1 MTILG
6 AFAVPH
12 PPIIIH
18 GVGRGEERGAQA
30 TLDAFHAVARQIAT
44 LEPELIILATP
55 HGSLYRDAFTITSG
69 TEAWGDLAEFRDPKD
84 RLELHLDEGFTNAL
98 TEQASESGLAY
109 TARPEPANKL
119 DHGCMVP
126 LLFIAQHLKND
137 FRIARIG
144 ICFEDAQAHFRMG
157 QCVARAVATTGR
169 RAVFVASGDLSHRLK
184 KDGPYGFNA
193 AGPQFDELC
202 TRVFAAG
209 DLAALLNFDKRLCE
223 DAGECGLNSFIMMAG
238 VLDGLTFSSELLSYE
253 GPWGVGY
260 GVASFIP
267 QHSIPE
273 QQDETSHQPTT
284 QEGFLDEPDTQTSL
298 IDQTAQ
304 SQPAKPS
311 LPVRLAFAALADW
324 LSGYKKPGSTTP
336 QVAALL
342 GDLNEDDRRVYND
355 LCTRC
360 AGAFVSFHKGE
371 DLRGCIGT
379 ISATRDTLFEEICQ
393 NTVSAAA
400 KDPRFPAIKADEVAK
415 LSCSVDILGDAEP
428 VSSIEEL
435 DAKRYGVIV
444 SKGWRRGLLLP
455 DLDGVDTP
463 EYQIRIALSK
473 ASISPSENYDLERFE
488 VVRFT

>member
-18 GVGRGEERGAQA
+18 GVGRGEEHEAQA
-30 TLDAFHAVARQIAT
+30 TLSAFHDVARQIAE

-55 HGSLYRDAFTITSG
+55 HGSLYRDAFAITTG
-69 TEAWGDLAEFRDPKD
+69 TEVWGDLAEFRDPDD
-84 RLELHLDEGFTNAL
+84 RLELLLDEEFVNAL
-98 TEQASESGLAY
+98 IEQVGTAGLAC
-109 TARPEPANKL
+109 TARPEPKNKL

-126 LLFIAQHLKND
+126 LLFITQHLESD
-137 FRIARIG
+137 FKIARVG
-144 ICFEDAQAHFRMG
+144 ICFEDERAHFRMG
-157 QCVARAVATTGR
+157 QCIARAVGATGR

-193 AGPQFDELC
+193 AGPKFDELL
-202 TRVFAAG
+202 TQAFAAG
-209 DLAALLNFDKRLCE
+209 NLNALLHFNRQLCD
-223 DAGECGLNSFIMMAG
+223 DAGECGLKSFIMMAG
-238 VLDGLTFSSELLSYE
+238 ALDGLEFCSELLSYE

-260 GVASFIP
+260 GVASFMP
-267 QHSIPE
+267 RCRVESVN
-273 QQDETSHQPTT
+273 
-284 QEGFLDEPDTQTSL
+284 
-298 IDQTAQ
+298 QTAQ
-304 SQPAKPS
+304 AENCMVEPEAQAEQPQPTRPS

-324 LSGYKKPGSTTP
+324 LSGHKKPGATTP

-342 GDLNEDDRRVYND
+342 ANLSENDHGVYNG
-355 LCTRC
+355 LCSRR
-360 AGAFVSFHKGE
+360 AGTFVSFHKGE

-379 ISATRDTLFEEICQ
+379 ISATQDTLFEEICQ

-400 KDPRFPAIKADEVAK
+400 KDPRFPAIQNSEVAE

-428 VSSIEEL
+428 VSSVMEL

-455 DLDGVDTP
+455 DLEGVDTP
-463 EYQIRIALSK
+463 EHQIRIALSK
-473 ASISPSENYDLERFE
+473 ASISPSENYELERFE